1 MEEFVLQTGD
11 SLPHIFIIREKKVM
25 LDYQVAL
32 LYGVEIEELLQAV
45 ANNTERF
52 PEDFLFMLTN
62 EEYQNL
68 NSQLAISNEQL
79 VLKHRPYAFTEQGV
93 AMASAL
99 LNTNKAKSIHI
110 SLIRD
115 FLKMKQILETDGDL
129 IMDLK
134 EMEEKYDHQ
143 FKVVFEA
150 LQQLIKSKETAR
162 APIGFE
168 IKNDTPLI

>member
-1 MEEFVLQTGD
+1 MENFSLITGTIM
-11 SLPHIFIIREKKVM
+11 PHIFIIREQKVM

-32 LYGVEIEELLQAV
+32 LYGVEKEVLLQAV
-45 ANNTERF
+45 TNNSERF
-52 PEDFLFMLTN
+52 PEDFLFMLSN

-68 NSQLAISNEQL
+68 NSQLALSNQNL
-79 VLKHRPYAFTEQGV
+79 IVRHHPYAFTEHGV

-99 LNTNKAKSIHI
+99 LQTDKAKIVHI
-110 SLIRD
+110 NLIRE
-115 FLKMKQILETDGDL
+115 FLKLKQILEKEGDL

-134 EMEEKYDHQ
+134 DMEEKYDRQ
-143 FKVVFEA
+143 FKVVFDA

-168 IKNDTPLI
+168 IKTDTP